1 MPMKISRSVIERFKE
16 QEENAL
22 ALQSLLRERI
32 SSWCQDRGWFYNDRI
47 KKDES
52 YAQKVEQSRSI
63 IINDVYAG
71 TIIVRNRT
79 EVEKCCRLLE
89 ENDIFG
95 ILYHDK
101 RPSDLNKAAPF
112 SAEKFTF
119 DSVRMYFKA
128 SKPDIGSPHYLNE
141 IFEIQIKTLLDEAWG
156 KAGHDFFYKTNEN
169 LSWAKQRL
177 MYQIKALL
185 ENAEMALSHAEL
197 LSGAEILQKND
208 DRLDKLNKIMQFYRD
223 NWDKELLPND
233 MKRLAENTDDLLSYL
248 YKDLGWLIDII
259 KLETEAGRGSNI
271 MNLSPY
277 WIVVQSIIEKMGWT
291 RFLKKIDE
299 SLQKKN
305 KWGNS
310 NIFPLIQ
317 ELDRPENINLNDF
330 ANIREV

>member
-1 MPMKISRSVIERFKE
+1 MKISRSVTKKFKE
-16 QEENAL
+16 QEDNAF

-32 SSWCQDRGWFYNDRI
+32 SSWCQNRGWFYNDRI

-63 IINDVYAG
+63 IIDDVYAG
-71 TIIVRNRT
+71 TIIVRNRK
-79 EVEKCCRLLE
+79 EVEICCELLKK
-89 ENDIFG
+89 NDIVG
-95 ILYHDK
+95 MLYHFQ

-128 SKPDIGSPHYLNE
+128 SKPDIGSPNYLNE

-156 KAGHDFFYKTNEN
+156 KAGHDFFYKTNED

-197 LSGAEILQKND
+197 LSGAEILQKSD
-208 DRLDKLNKIMQFYRD
+208 DRLDKLNNIMQFYRE
-223 NWDKELLPND
+223 NWDKGLLPAD
-233 MKRLAENTDDLLSYL
+233 MKRLAENTDELLGYL
-248 YKDLGWLIDII
+248 YKDLGWLINII
-259 KLETEAGRGSNI
+259 ESETANGRGSNI

-277 WIVVQSIIEKMGWT
+277 WVVVQSIIEKMGWKD
-291 RFLKKIDE
+291 FLKEINNALKGKNNRG
-299 SLQKKN
+299 KK
-305 KWGNS
+305 
-310 NIFPLIQ
+310 NIFPIIR
-317 ELDRPENINLNDF
+317 ELERPENINLADF
-330 ANIREV
+330 PNIREI